1 MPVLPDG
8 VGSASVTKRSTRG
21 TSVTTSLKGSPAP
34 IWWIWAGCGAHPFRR
49 WSGGELAGEHVDVRP
64 GGHGEVLRGNCGD
77 AAGTELGS
85 SFVERVVREHGNR
98 SGPCPVP
105 RFRRGVWAGSTVDRS
120 VRGGAEP
127 PSYSQAGTAGYMGKG
142 GSSFEKGWRL

>member
-1 MPVLPDG
+1 MGHRLQSGGYGP
-8 VGSASVTKRSTRG
+8 
-21 TSVTTSLKGSPAP
+21 
-34 IWWIWAGCGAHPFRR
+34 GAVRTHFRR
-49 WSGGELAGEHVDVRP
+49 WSGGELAGGHVDVRP

-85 SFVERVVREHGNR
+85 SFVERVVSEHGNR

>member
-21 TSVTTSLKGSPAP
+21 TSVTTSLRAHRLQSGGYGP
-34 IWWIWAGCGAHPFRR
+34 GAVRTHFRR
-49 WSGGELAGEHVDVRP
+49 WSGGELAGGHVDVRP

-77 AAGTELGS
+77 AAGAEVGS
-85 SFVERVVREHGNR
+85 SFVERVVSEHGIR
-98 SGPCPVP
+98 FGPCPVP

-120 VRGGAEP
+120 VRDGAEP
-127 PSYSQAGTAGYMGKG
+127 P
-142 GSSFEKGWRL
+142 